1 MLLICADY
9 VYGWHHMAILNRL
22 KIGELP
28 GWRATKRRDWA
39 GEDTRDFFLADWSN
53 PQKDRKV
60 NHHSPLLGFHCSILF
75 WGDEKKTVEVGGFT
89 FLRLLGESW
98 LLVPWLQ
105 LGGNRS
111 ALGPAYPPKKK
122 EVKHLSRFIGLWVAV
137 VHVTVVFTEDLV
149 GLRWVMNRLL
159 GKFGYVC
166 LTHFYKVCI
175 CNTFFGPPQ
184 DKTMFDDS
192 WSMDQYKV
200 THTHRCTCA
209 LQQWHISSFICPI
222 NIHQTRIIPHT
233 VLYVCLTLASSIT
246 ILTYSKYVWTSS
258 LLVSSYHSS
267 Q

>member
-200 THTHRCTCA
+200 THTHTDAHVLFNNDTSPVSFA
-209 LQQWHISSFICPI
+209 LSTSIRHVSFPI
-222 NIHQTRIIPHT
+222 
-233 VLYVCLTLASSIT
+233 LYCMFA
-246 ILTYSKYVWTSS
+246 
-258 LLVSSYHSS
+258 
-267 Q
+267 

>member
-75 WGDEKKTVEVGGFT
+75 GGTKKTVEVGGFT

-209 LQQWHISSFICPI
+209 LQQWHISSFICHF
-222 NIHQTRIIPHT
+222 NMHQTRIIPRT
-233 VLYVCLTLASSIT
+233 VLYVCLTLASSIM